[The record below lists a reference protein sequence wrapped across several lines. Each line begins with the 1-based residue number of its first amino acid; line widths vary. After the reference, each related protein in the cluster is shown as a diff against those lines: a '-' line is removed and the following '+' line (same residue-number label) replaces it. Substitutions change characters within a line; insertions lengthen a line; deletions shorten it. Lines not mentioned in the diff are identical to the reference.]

1 MTPIF
6 AAFIPGKTP
15 GKPRPRVTS
24 RGTYLPRAYQQWTT
38 RAVFAVRSARVT
50 SARDLAVIDHAVAA
64 HVSVV
69 LPAPKSRPAK
79 SSTARRAL
87 WMPPADGGE
96 PFAWMGKP
104 DADNAAGSV
113 LDALVKGGALVD
125 DTLVS
130 RLEVSLYASHDPARV
145 GAHVT
150 IYALEVTP

>member
-1 MTPIF
+1 M
-6 AAFIPGKTP
+6 
-15 GKPRPRVTS
+15 PRV
-24 RGTYLPRAYQQWTT
+24 YQQWTT
-38 RAVFAVRSARVT
+38 RAVFAVRSARVS
-50 SARDLAVIDHAVAA
+50 SARDLAVIDHAVAV

-130 RLEVSLYASHDPARV
+130 RLEVSLHASHDPARV

>member
-1 MTPIF
+1 MMPIF

-50 SARDLAVIDHAVAA
+50 SARDLAVIDHAVAV

-79 SSTARRAL
+79 PSTARRAL

-130 RLEVSLYASHDPARV
+130 RLEVSLHASHDPARV